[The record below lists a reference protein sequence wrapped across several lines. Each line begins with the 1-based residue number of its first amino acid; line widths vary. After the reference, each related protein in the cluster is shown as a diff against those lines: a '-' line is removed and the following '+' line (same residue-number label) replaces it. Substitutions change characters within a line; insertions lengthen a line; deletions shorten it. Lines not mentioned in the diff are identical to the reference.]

1 MKAPLLFVGGTL
13 ASERLTLEPLTPAH
27 AEPMF
32 DGFADP
38 ALYKWVNAEPPT
50 SAAELRLRF
59 ERIANPYAPGGELW
73 LNWALRA
80 SAPGDAKGEQ
90 RGAERDGDQ
99 PGDGV
104 YVGLVEATVR
114 PDRVVFLAY
123 YVFTA
128 HARQGYA
135 REACAA
141 VIDHLWRAYDA
152 TEIRADMDYRN
163 VPSRCLVETLGFT
176 RRARNIASTLRGEAS
191 IDYRYRLK
199 RPAVSERAA

>member
-1 MKAPLLFVGGTL
+1 MRAPLLFAGGTL
-13 ASERLTLEPLTPAH
+13 ASERLALEPLTPTH

-38 ALYKWVNAEPPT
+38 ALYRWVNADPPT
-50 SAAELRLRF
+50 SVVDLRQRF
-59 ERIANPYAPGGELW
+59 ERIADPYAPGGELW
-73 LNWALRA
+73 LNWALRRTA
-80 SAPGDAKGEQ
+80 DP
-90 RGAERDGDQ
+90 
-99 PGDGV
+99 V

-141 VIDHLWRAYDA
+141 VIEHLWRAYDA
-152 TEIRADMDYRN
+152 AEVRADMDYRN
-163 VPSRCLVETLGFT
+163 VPSRCLVETLGFA
-176 RRARNIASTLRGEAS
+176 RRTRNIASTLRGEAS

-199 RPAVSERAA
+199 RPA